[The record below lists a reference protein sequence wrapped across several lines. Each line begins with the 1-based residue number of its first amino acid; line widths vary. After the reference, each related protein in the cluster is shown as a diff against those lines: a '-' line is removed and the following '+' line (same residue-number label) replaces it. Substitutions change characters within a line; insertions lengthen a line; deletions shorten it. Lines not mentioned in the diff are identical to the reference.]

1 MLDCAAPM
9 TARILDGKSLAAA
22 TRSALKQKVEA
33 LVQRGVRP
41 GLGVLIAGDNP
52 ASKVYVRNKTLA
64 AEEIG
69 VHSRL
74 LEYGKDVSEAELMQ
88 TVSSAERRPGGAW
101 DSGAAPAAE
110 AHRRLERARI
120 HRAGQGCRCASA
132 AGA

>member
-52 ASKVYVRNKTLA
+52 ASKVYERNKTLA

-88 TVSSAERRPGGAW
+88 TVAALNADRRSEERRGGKE
-101 DSGAAPAAE
+101 G
-110 AHRRLERARI
+110 
-120 HRAGQGCRCASA
+120 
-132 AGA
+132 